1 MNHVTLTSNGT
12 STSNV
17 LINCCTPLHKNH
29 FQHSNTDRYVKDL
42 SLDSKRFRYLTD
54 VLRDV
59 ALKFSDIVFAVAEA
73 FEMSYCNVDEH
84 DMDYVVVAERGRGE
98 FAASFLGLVERD
110 HNRAMD
116 VELSYSFSELS
127 PLIEWLETGL
137 SLPTPIRGMYNPL
150 TLIRSK

>member
-1 MNHVTLTSNGT
+1 
-12 STSNV
+12 
-17 LINCCTPLHKNH
+17 
-29 FQHSNTDRYVKDL
+29 
-42 SLDSKRFRYLTD
+42 
-54 VLRDV
+54 
-59 ALKFSDIVFAVAEA
+59 
-73 FEMSYCNVDEH
+73 MSYCNVDEH

-137 SLPTPIRGMYNPL
+137 SLSTPIRGMFF
-150 TLIRSK
+150 RS

>member
-1 MNHVTLTSNGT
+1 
-12 STSNV
+12 
-17 LINCCTPLHKNH
+17 
-29 FQHSNTDRYVKDL
+29 
-42 SLDSKRFRYLTD
+42 
-54 VLRDV
+54 
-59 ALKFSDIVFAVAEA
+59 
-73 FEMSYCNVDEH
+73 MSYCNVDEH

>member
-1 MNHVTLTSNGT
+1 MSLSLPTALRRLTYSNT
-12 STSNV
+12 NSLVSNSIA
-17 LINCCTPLHKNH
+17 LES
-29 FQHSNTDRYVKDL
+29 FQHSNHSNRYVKDL

-59 ALKFSDIVFAVAEA
+59 ALKFSDLVFAVAEV

-98 FAASFLGLVERD
+98 FATNFLGLVERD

-137 SLPTPIRGMYNPL
+137 SLPTPIRGM
-150 TLIRSK
+150 